1 MKISI
6 VVPVYNAEQY
16 VGECIESILN
26 QSFNNIE
33 LILINDGS
41 KDRSG
46 FICDEYAKKDNRIKV
61 IHKKNE
67 GVSIARNIGIKNA
80 SGEYIAFVD
89 GDDLVDKKIYTTML
103 QAINKT
109 NSDLV
114 MCRYER
120 VYSDGKSELAVEPLI
135 EGIYDKEQIFDKL
148 ILDMI
153 GNDLS
158 NMSKPLIMGSTCRC
172 LYKKEIIDKYK
183 IEFPIIKIA
192 EDMLFHL
199 YYLVACKKVYVVE
212 QALYYYR
219 YNELSAT
226 KNYINHLWEVLMY
239 QLELV
244 EDGLNKFNLL
254 NSKSKDRLEI
264 NTFYFISWCFTNEC
278 NPRNPK
284 KYREII
290 KEMNKISKHNK
301 FKEVFTWNNIKKA
314 SFKEMCLFTCIKLKL
329 YTLVYLYH
337 HKKFNSLI

>member
-6 VVPVYNAEQY
+6 IVPVYNVEQY

-26 QSFNNIE
+26 QSFKNIE

-41 KDRSG
+41 KDNSG

-89 GDDLVDKKIYTTML
+89 SDDLVDKEIYTTML
-103 QAINKT
+103 QVIEET
-109 NSDLV
+109 GSDLV
-114 MCRYER
+114 MCRYKKI
-120 VYSDGKSELAVEPLI
+120 YNDGKKELALEPLR
-135 EGIYDKEQIFDKL
+135 EGLYDKEQIFNNL

-153 GNDLS
+153 GNDPS
-158 NMSKPLIMGSTCRC
+158 DMSKPLIMGSIWRC

-226 KNYINHLWEVLMY
+226 KNYINNLWEVLMY

-284 KYREII
+284 KYRYII
-290 KEMNKISKHNK
+290 KEMRKISKHNK
-301 FKEVFTWNNIKKA
+301 FKEVFTWNNINKTNI
-314 SFKEMCLFTCIKLKL
+314 KERCIFACIKLRL
-329 YTLVYLYH
+329 YTLVYIYQNI
-337 HKKFNSLI
+337 KMNS